1 MRPTR
6 FQYLRPK
13 SIEDALEMLSAD
25 EESKALAGGH
35 SILPAMRLRLA
46 QPRTLVD
53 IGRLPGLKGISES
66 GSTLTIGALATHA
79 LIASSEA
86 VRRHAPA
93 LASATAQVGD
103 PQVRSWG
110 TLGGNLAHADPASD
124 PPTVVVASEGVI
136 HTRGPGGARSIA
148 AGDFFSG
155 LFTTALEHGELI
167 TGIELPSAAAKKSAY
182 LKMAHPASRYALV
195 GVCVILEMTGDLCLR
210 ARVAVGGLT
219 HRPTRCLGAEATL
232 SGAIPAADTLEKAV
246 AALNEDVGDELIGDH
261 FAPSDYRRAM
271 AGVYLKRAVRQ
282 ALA

>member
-53 IGRLPGLKGISES
+53 IGRLRELKGISETD
-66 GSTLTIGALATHA
+66 STLTVGALATHA
-79 LIASSEA
+79 VVAASEA
-86 VRRHAPA
+86 VRRHSPA
-93 LASATAQVGD
+93 LASAAKQVGD

-124 PPTVVVASEGVI
+124 PPTVIVASEGVI
-136 HTRGPGGARSIA
+136 HTRGPNGARSIA
-148 AGDFFSG
+148 AGDFFLG

-167 TGIELPSAAAKKSAY
+167 TRVELPSAAGKKSAY
-182 LKMAHPASRYALV
+182 IKLAHPASRYALV
-195 GVCVILEMTGDLCLR
+195 GVCVILEMTGDECLR

-219 HRPTRCLGAEATL
+219 HQPARCPGAEAVL
-232 SGAIPAADTLEKAV
+232 SGAKPNDETLARAV
-246 AALNEDVGDELIGDH
+246 AELSGDIGDEVIGDH
-261 FAPSDYRRAM
+261 FAPGDYRRAM

-282 ALA
+282 ALS